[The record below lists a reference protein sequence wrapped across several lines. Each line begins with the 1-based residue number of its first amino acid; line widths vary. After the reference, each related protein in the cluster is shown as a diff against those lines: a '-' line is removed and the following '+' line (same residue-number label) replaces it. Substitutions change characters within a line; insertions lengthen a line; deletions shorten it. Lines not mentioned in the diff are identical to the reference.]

1 MARLGAAWADNVWNV
16 NIWETGVWEPAPASV
31 PGTVAETGQMR
42 KHTVGYAGERR
53 RLSLIHI

>member
-53 RLSLIHI
+53 R